1 MIHQSEQR
9 GPGCQDALVQKC
21 RVMILTISLEGHRKM
36 ELAASPKLGKN
47 KQEKT
52 DIVEQQI
59 GIDDFLNNMIG
70 KYISHQYTPCMLA
83 LIYQH
88 HGSVMG
94 LIGPSSGEN
103 DYHSGGSNGRSSN
116 TYGRCWQCLS
126 INHHQNHHI
135 CNAIRVYIKYM
146 FI

>member
-21 RVMILTISLEGHRKM
+21 RVTILTISLEGHRKM

-70 KYISHQYTPCMLA
+70 KYIYP
-83 LIYQH
+83 
-88 HGSVMG
+88 
-94 LIGPSSGEN
+94 
-103 DYHSGGSNGRSSN
+103 
-116 TYGRCWQCLS
+116 
-126 INHHQNHHI
+126 INI
-135 CNAIRVYIKYM
+135 LPLC
-146 FI
+146 